1 MDIKRL
7 GLLLRPSQLSI
18 IGNLMASG
26 LILAVA
32 SLSYLAGS
40 GLIYNFLF
48 GSGSSIELI
57 QTSRGTFSAFN
68 NTVFGNPTL
77 NKVLYFAM
85 WMLIGLCVYLIL
97 YSLGRGA
104 VNAAKEVEEA
114 GYTNI
119 NKKDQ
124 LKNFGSRAAARLA
137 SLIAWFIYCA
147 FFVKVLLPFSIL
159 SVRIGAGNIP
169 ALDGWFYGL
178 LGLAVLVLS
187 LHIHLVFARLIAL
200 RVRIFH
206 TDDEGSLA

>member
-85 WMLIGLCVYLIL
+85 
-97 YSLGRGA
+97 
-104 VNAAKEVEEA
+104 
-114 GYTNI
+114 
-119 NKKDQ
+119 
-124 LKNFGSRAAARLA
+124 
-137 SLIAWFIYCA
+137 
-147 FFVKVLLPFSIL
+147 
-159 SVRIGAGNIP
+159 
-169 ALDGWFYGL
+169 
-178 LGLAVLVLS
+178 
-187 LHIHLVFARLIAL
+187 
-200 RVRIFH
+200 
-206 TDDEGSLA
+206 